1 MDKAKKLESEKLVL
15 LSSWENLDNIQLCKD
30 VATKGKYLNMCV
42 NYLATKRL
50 MCSPKEA
57 QNYFFQQVNIW
68 VCFCYCLI
76 FNS

>member
-42 NYLATKRL
+42 NFLATKRL
-50 MCSPKEA
+50 ICSPKEA
-57 QNYFFQQVNIW
+57 QNFFFQQVNLSI
-68 VCFCYCLI
+68 FCYCYCFI
-76 FNS
+76 